1 MEMRNA
7 QRRLRYAS
15 GETMRVQAVRRIAMT
30 VDHATIPHATVPDG
44 RAYFPW
50 LDALRG
56 FAAFSVIVYHL
67 IVLANLPVPATM
79 PWQWFRF
86 GFLGVDLFFAIS
98 GAVILLALEQSR
110 HRAPTR
116 YRTEF
121 FRHRLA
127 RILPLYLITCVV
139 FMLLVKPDILQRP
152 DLAHLLIAQLLF
164 VQNLSASTHG
174 VINGPSWSL
183 GLEMQFYVVMTIG
196 GVLLLKSRG
205 WILPAMLFAIA
216 LGWRALVWWQDA
228 GSHIGTPDPAQFIHA
243 TELPG
248 VIDAF
253 AAGMLVALWQR
264 RRRVRGDAQN
274 LRLALVLGVLALL
287 CWFGALDW
295 FIARAGDY
303 WTNPASA
310 IGLRSMTAL
319 AGGLTVATAFA
330 APPLRFG
337 RALMM
342 LCGDLSYG
350 LYLWH
355 MPVLLW
361 LQSRMPTD
369 APWRFALAVFAL
381 TIALSALTWFAIER
395 PILRWARRPR
405 VAIANPH

>member
-1 MEMRNA
+1 M
-7 QRRLRYAS
+7 
-15 GETMRVQAVRRIAMT
+15 IADPT
-30 VDHATIPHATVPDG
+30 SIPHATVPEG

-56 FAAFSVIVYHL
+56 FAACSVIVYHL
-67 IVLANLPVPATM
+67 VVLANLPVPATM

-110 HRAPTR
+110 QRAPTR
-116 YRTEF
+116 YRREF

-127 RILPLYLITCVV
+127 RILPLYLIACTAFV
-139 FMLLVKPDILQRP
+139 LLVKPDTLQRV
-152 DLAHLLIAQLLF
+152 DLARLLIAQLLF

-183 GLEMQFYVVMTIG
+183 GLEMQFYVLMAIG
-196 GVLLLKSRG
+196 GVLLLKPRG
-205 WILPAMLFAIA
+205 WLLPTVLFAVA
-216 LGWRALVWWQDA
+216 LGWRALVWWLDA

-243 TELPG
+243 SELPG

-253 AAGMLVALWQR
+253 AAGMIVALWQR
-264 RRRVRGDAQN
+264 RRRARGDASSVK
-274 LRLALVLGVLALL
+274 LALILGALALL
-287 CWFGALDW
+287 AWLGALEW

-303 WTNPASA
+303 WTNPLSA
-310 IGLRSMTAL
+310 IGLRSLTAI
-319 AGGLTVATAFA
+319 AGGLTVAAAFV
-330 APPLRFG
+330 APTLRFG
-337 RALMM
+337 RTAMM

-361 LQSRMPTD
+361 LQSRKPDD
-369 APWRFALAVFAL
+369 ASWRFAVTTFAI
-381 TIALSALTWFAIER
+381 TVVLSALSWFAIER

-405 VAIANPH
+405 SLPTMQ

>member
-1 MEMRNA
+1 
-7 QRRLRYAS
+7 
-15 GETMRVQAVRRIAMT
+15 MT
-30 VDHATIPHATVPDG
+30 ADHASVPHATVPEG
-44 RAYFPW
+44 RTYFPW

-56 FAAFSVIVYHL
+56 FAALSVIAYHL

-110 HRAPTR
+110 QRAPTR
-116 YRTEF
+116 YRREF

-139 FMLLVKPDILQRP
+139 FVLLVKPDILQRP
-152 DLAHLLIAQLLF
+152 NLAHLLIAQLLF

-174 VINGPSWSL
+174 VLNGPSWSL
-183 GLEMQFYVVMTIG
+183 ALEMQFYVLMAFG
-196 GVLLLKSRG
+196 GVLLLKSRA
-205 WILPAMLFAIA
+205 WMWPAVLFAIA
-216 LGWRALVWWQDA
+216 LGWRALVWWLDA

-243 TELPG
+243 SELPG

-253 AAGMLVALWQR
+253 AAGMIVALWQR
-264 RRRVRGDAQN
+264 RRRARGDASSAK
-274 LRLALVLGVLALL
+274 LALILGALALL
-287 CWFGALDW
+287 CWLGALEW

-303 WTNPASA
+303 WTNPLSA
-310 IGLRSMTAL
+310 IGLRSLTAI
-319 AGGLTVATAFA
+319 AGGLTVAAAFA
-330 APPLRFG
+330 APTLRFG
-337 RALMM
+337 RTAMM

-361 LQSRMPTD
+361 LQSRMPGD
-369 APWRFALAVFAL
+369 APWRFAATTFAI

-395 PILRWARRPR
+395 PILRWARLPR
-405 VAIANPH
+405 SLPSMQ